1 VDRWG
6 SPREVVNAHLSRLG
20 RDPKRGPL
28 GRSAPLD
35 LLSTQSHLVCR
46 AASFRAARLTLG
58 VRIGVGLGVQ
68 GFSVTAVVA
77 ALRDPPITS
86 SLP

>member
-35 LLSTQSHLVCR
+35 LFCR